1 MVCVQFISPRH
12 LVSPPPTHPPTT
24 HLHRMT
30 AARCR
35 CCKGDILVSRSPA
48 ERESSGLSR
57 WFIPRL
63 KGPKERVV
71 NPAGTFGS
79 HQSSGLEINKSSN
92 IFENPPPKKTR
103 QTVVYKM
110 SCMLRSLL
118 DMMCFFIKQIFRVS
132 YCIWKVK
139 QSFLAQNQSTVINIM
154 CINWNLCAFWTN
166 NIAKLFH

>member
-35 CCKGDILVSRSPA
+35 CCTGDILVSRSPA
-48 ERESSGLSR
+48 ERERESSGLSR

-92 IFENPPPKKTR
+92 IFEKNKTKNR

-118 DMMCFFIKQIFRVS
+118 DMMCFFYKAKFS
-132 YCIWKVK
+132 
-139 QSFLAQNQSTVINIM
+139 SFLLHLESE
-154 CINWNLCAFWTN
+154 
-166 NIAKLFH
+166 AKFLGPESVNYY